1 MRRFIVV
8 LLILVLCLPMCA
20 AAFAEDGANM
30 LSIREWLDRKGDCGD
45 CYILAVVTNINNP
58 MLAIIGDDT
67 AAVNLFTTVDEIG
80 ICEGD
85 ILLLHSPE
93 YNEYEGTVEMAFPEI
108 VRKLHIEGE
117 GTTRVEAEIYEF
129 AASSDEPIFIN
140 NQIFNGEV
148 AVSGEGQDIYFSNCE
163 FKANVVSY
171 CPAATKINIQ
181 SDCEFADG
189 AHCVLMSGV
198 READMDYPL
207 PKFVLTFPV
216 EVECSDLGGAIAMGD
231 FDITFDGQTYGIGD
245 AAYVQTADGSIVEND
260 GSVTCAAHVVGQW
273 WENGEKI
280 VYTLAAE

>member
-1 MRRFIVV
+1 MKRFTAII
-8 LLILVLCLPMCA
+8 LALVLCLICA
-20 AAFAEDGANM
+20 SAFAEDGLNI
-30 LSIREWLDRKGDCGD
+30 LSIQEWLDLKGDCGE
-45 CYILAVVTNINNP
+45 CYILAVVTKINNP

-67 AAVNLFTTVDEIG
+67 AAVNLFTTVDESG

-108 VRKLHIEGE
+108 VRQLHMEGE
-117 GTTRVEAEIYEF
+117 GTQRVDAETYEF
-129 AASSDEPIFIN
+129 TASPDEPIYIN

-148 AVSGEGQDIYFSNCE
+148 AISGEGQDIYFSNCE

-171 CPAATKINIQ
+171 CPATTKVTILP
-181 SDCEFADG
+181 DCEFAEG

-207 PKFVLTFPV
+207 PKFALSFPV
-216 EVECSDLGGAIAMGD
+216 EVECPDLGGVIAMGD
-231 FDITFDGQTYGIGD
+231 FDISFDGQTYNVSDTMYI
-245 AAYVQTADGSIVEND
+245 QTADGSIIEND
-260 GSVTCAAHVVGQW
+260 GSIACSVHVVGQW

-280 VYTLAAE
+280 VFTLGAE